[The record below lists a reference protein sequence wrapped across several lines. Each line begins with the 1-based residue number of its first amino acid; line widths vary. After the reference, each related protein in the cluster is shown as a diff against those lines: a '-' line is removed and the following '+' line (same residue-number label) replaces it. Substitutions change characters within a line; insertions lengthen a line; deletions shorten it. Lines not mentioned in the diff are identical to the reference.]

1 MKKIKVGR
9 IIGYAFLALLLILL
23 LWIGYIYFI
32 LPRVP
37 IPDLKVEIT
46 PERVAHGKYLANHV
60 TVCVDCH
67 STRDWSKFSGP
78 LIIGTEGKG
87 GEKFDRSMGLPGDFY
102 STNITPYKLS
112 DWSDGE
118 IYRAITNGVGKGNR
132 PLFPIMPY
140 IYYRY
145 LSIEDVYSIIA
156 YIRTLPSIA
165 SKPPASKADFPVN
178 IIMHTFAEPANP
190 MPIPPK
196 SDTVNWG
203 KYLVTIGGCK
213 DCHTPYVKNKLDE
226 KMAFAGGREFKMPSG
241 TLLGANITP
250 DKETGIGTWTKQKF
264 VARFKT
270 YDLAAYNPPV
280 LNKEDLMTVMPWTM
294 YAGMD
299 TTDLE
304 AIYAYL
310 KTLTPVKNSVTWW
323 TPGSN

>member
-1 MKKIKVGR
+1 MKKLKIGR
-9 IIGYAFLALLLILL
+9 ITGYAFLALLLILL
-23 LWIGYIYFI
+23 LWIGYIYWI

-46 PERVAHGKYLANHV
+46 PERITRGKYLANHV

-87 GEKFDRSMGLPGDFY
+87 GEKFDHAMGLPGEFY
-102 STNITPYKLS
+102 SMNITPYKLS

-118 IYRAITNGVGKGNR
+118 IYRAIINGVGKGNK

-140 IYYRY
+140 IFYRH
-145 LSIEDVYSIIA
+145 LSAEDVYSIIA

-165 SKPPASKADFPVN
+165 SQVPDSKADFPVN
-178 IIMHTFAEPANP
+178 IIMHTFALPADP
-190 MPIPPK
+190 MPSPSK
-196 SDTVNWG
+196 SDTVNRG
-203 KYLVTIGGCK
+203 KYLVTVAGCK

-226 KMAFAGGREFKMPSG
+226 KMAFAGGREFKLPSG

-250 DKETGIGTWTKQKF
+250 DMETGIGSWTEEKF
-264 VARFKT
+264 VKRFKT
-270 YDLAAYNPPV
+270 YDLATYSPPV
-280 LNKEDLMTVMPWTM
+280 LDKEDLMTVMPWTM

-299 TTDLE
+299 TTDLK

-310 KTLTPVKNSVTWW
+310 KTLAPVKNSVTWW
-323 TPGSN
+323 SPSSN

>member
-1 MKKIKVGR
+1 MKKLKIGR

-37 IPDLKVEIT
+37 VPDLKVQIT

-60 TVCVDCH
+60 TACMDCH

-78 LIIGTEGKG
+78 MTIGTEGRG
-87 GEKFDRSMGLPGDFY
+87 GEKFDHSMGLPGEFY

-140 IYYRY
+140 FYYRY
-145 LSIEDVYSIIA
+145 LSPEDVYSIIA
-156 YIRTLPSIA
+156 YIRTLPLIA
-165 SKPPASKADFPVN
+165 FQSPASKADFPVN
-178 IIMHTFAEPANP
+178 IIMHTFPEPADP

-196 SDTVNWG
+196 SDTVNYG
-203 KYLVTIGGCK
+203 KYLVSISGCK

-226 KMAFAGGREFKMPSG
+226 KMAFAGGREFKMSTG

-250 DKETGIGTWTKQKF
+250 DKKTGIGTWTKQHF
-264 VARFKT
+264 VTRFKT
-270 YDLAAYNPPV
+270 YDLTTYRPPV
-280 LNKEDLMTVMPWTM
+280 LDNEDMMTVMPWTM

-304 AIYAYL
+304 AIYTYL
-310 KTLTPVKNSVTWW
+310 KTQVPVKNAITLW
-323 TPGSN
+323 TPSSK